1 MEKAATL
8 KNGHVREGHVGNG
21 YLNRNP
27 AVLCIV
33 LDLVLVSRTQKIVLV
48 LRDKVFVV
56 SIIGLERQSLGLDKK
71 VLGQHC
77 LSF

>member
-8 KNGHVREGHVGNG
+8 KNGHVRDGHVGNDH
-21 YLNRNP
+21 LDRNP

-33 LDLVLVSRTQKIVLV
+33 LDLVLVSRTRKKVLV

-56 SIIGLERQSLGLDKK
+56 LIGL
-71 VLGQHC
+71 
-77 LSF
+77 